1 MPNSGSPGW
10 VWRHPVGFSAIVSIS
25 AQLQILQ
32 YVPPELL
39 NNPDPIAV
47 GAFLRR
53 KVRTL
58 SRLRTAMIVAFAM
71 YFIPL
76 YIFDLLPLILFAGLA
91 VVFHIQRKWFS
102 LTQPE

>member
-1 MPNSGSPGW
+1 
-10 VWRHPVGFSAIVSIS
+10 
-25 AQLQILQ
+25 
-32 YVPPELL
+32 
-39 NNPDPIAV
+39 
-47 GAFLRR
+47 
-53 KVRTL
+53 
-58 SRLRTAMIVAFAM
+58 MIVAFAM